1 MVRFS
6 HSSAASD
13 PDAQLMLQVRAGSEQ
28 AFNKLVERYEDRVC
42 GIITHLMGGTAYSDD
57 LTQDVFLRVYRARR
71 SYVAG
76 AKFSTWLFT
85 IVNNV
90 VSNARRGLAR
100 RREVNVDSDAAQNHR
115 YADSVS
121 HPYQSSAP
129 RDSAPG
135 HRAETQELA
144 LLVRGC
150 VDRLVPR
157 QRVAIQLCDL
167 EGYSYSCVAKA
178 IGTSPDAAKSL
189 IHRGRLNLKE
199 MLTVHVHNGNVL

>member
-6 HSSAASD
+6 DTSAASD
-13 PDAQLMLQVRAGSEQ
+13 PDANLMLQVRAGSEE
-28 AFNKLVERYEDRVC
+28 AFNELLRRYEDRVR

-71 SYVAG
+71 TYVVG

-100 RREVNVDSDAAQNHR
+100 CREVSFDHDVAGTHR
-115 YADSVS
+115 FTESFS
-121 HPYQSSAP
+121 LSRS
-129 RDSAPG
+129 DSAPSQ
-135 HRAETQELA
+135 HVEATEVA
-144 LLVRGC
+144 ALVRGC
-150 VDRLVPR
+150 IDRLVPR
-157 QRVAIQLCDL
+157 QRAAIELCDI
-167 EGYSYSCVAKA
+167 EGLSYSRVAKA

-189 IHRGRLNLKE
+189 IHRGRLNLKQ
-199 MLTVHVHNGNVL
+199 MLATHVQKGNVL

>member
-6 HSSAASD
+6 NASAASD

-28 AFNKLVERYEDRVC
+28 AFNKLVERYEDRVR
-42 GIITHLMGGTAYSDD
+42 GIITHLMGGPAYADD

-71 SYVAG
+71 SYVIG

-100 RREVNVDSDAAQNHR
+100 RHEISFDHDADGSR
-115 YADSVS
+115 RFADSFS
-121 HPYQSSAP
+121 QARHDLAP
-129 RDSAPG
+129 S
-135 HRAETQELA
+135 HRAESTEVA
-144 LLVRGC
+144 SLVRGC
-150 VDRLVPR
+150 IDRLVPR
-157 QRVAIQLCDL
+157 QRTAIELCDI
-167 EGYSYSCVAKA
+167 EGLSYSRVAKA

-189 IHRGRLNLKE
+189 IHRGRLNLKQ
-199 MLTVHVHNGNVL
+199 MLATHVIKGNVL

>member
-6 HSSAASD
+6 DSSAASD
-13 PDAQLMLQVRAGSEQ
+13 PDAKLMLEVRAGSEE
-28 AFNKLVERYEDRVC
+28 AFNQLVQQYEERVR

-71 SYVAG
+71 SYVVG

-90 VSNARRGLAR
+90 VSNARRSLAR
-100 RREVNVDSDAAQNHR
+100 RREVSFDLGLSNSLQT
-115 YADSVS
+115 SES
-121 HPYQSSAP
+121 FAP
-129 RDSAPG
+129 TRHDSAPSY
-135 HRAETQELA
+135 HAEASEVES
-144 LLVRGC
+144 LVRGC
-150 VDRLVPR
+150 INRLVPR
-157 QRVAIQLCDL
+157 QRAAIELCDIAGL
-167 EGYSYSCVAKA
+167 SYSRVAKA

-199 MLTVHVHNGNVL
+199 MLTAHVQKGNVL

>member
-6 HSSAASD
+6 NVSAASD
-13 PDAQLMLQVRAGSEQ
+13 PDAQLMLEVRGGSEE
-28 AFNKLVERYEDRVC
+28 AFNELVRRYEDRVR

-71 SYVAG
+71 SYVVG

-100 RREVNVDSDAAQNHR
+100 RHEVNLDHRGDNSRRFADSLAQTHQDAAP
-115 YADSVS
+115 S
-121 HPYQSSAP
+121 HYVEA
-129 RDSAPG
+129 
-135 HRAETQELA
+135 TELA

-150 VDRLVPR
+150 IDRLGPR
-157 QRVAIQLCDL
+157 QRAAIELCDL
-167 EGYSYSCVAKA
+167 EGLSYSRVAQA

-189 IHRGRLNLKE
+189 IHRGRLNLKQ
-199 MLTVHVHNGNVL
+199 MLATHVLKGNVL